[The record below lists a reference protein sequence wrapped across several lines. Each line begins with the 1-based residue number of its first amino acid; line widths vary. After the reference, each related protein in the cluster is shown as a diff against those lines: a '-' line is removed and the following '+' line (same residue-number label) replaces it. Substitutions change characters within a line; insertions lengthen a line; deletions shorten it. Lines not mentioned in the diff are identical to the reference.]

1 MQHTITCCNIL
12 ILSQGNEITVT
23 KLNTKHVI
31 KHKLKRKLNMATL
44 TQNTIEGTLV
54 FVSIQTPQTKYQST
68 EKEYKAGVVVDEDT
82 ADSWNEMFPKQ
93 SAKVVKTSDFKDAY
107 KIDAPFPNEKK
118 QYVIT
123 LKKPAQYKDG
133 SPLPTQYCPKVL
145 LQEGKTAID
154 ITHST
159 LPANGSKGKISFEEN
174 SNDFGTFARLR
185 NVLVTDLI
193 EYKKGGGNA
202 ADEFGLEV
210 QGASDFD
217 DNTETPVVKQPKPT
231 TVPEES
237 YDDDVEQLPF

>member
-1 MQHTITCCNIL
+1 MT
-12 ILSQGNEITVT
+12 
-23 KLNTKHVI
+23 
-31 KHKLKRKLNMATL
+31 TL

-82 ADSWNEMFPKQ
+82 ADAWNEMFPKQ
-93 SAKVVKTSDFKDAY
+93 SAKVVKTSDFKEIY
-107 KIDAPFPNEKK
+107 KIDAPFQNEKK
-118 QYVIT
+118 QYVIN

-133 SPLPTQYCPKVL
+133 TPLPKQYQPKVL
-145 LQEGKTAID
+145 LADGKQAID
-154 ITHST
+154 VTDT
-159 LPANGSKGKISFEEN
+159 MLPANGSVGKISFETN

-185 NVLVTDLI
+185 NVLVTEMI

-202 ADEFGLEV
+202 GDDFGLEV

-217 DNTETPVVKQPKPT
+217 TPETPVVKQPKPT

-237 YDDDVEQLPF
+237 YDDSEEVPF

>member
-1 MQHTITCCNIL
+1 MT
-12 ILSQGNEITVT
+12 
-23 KLNTKHVI
+23 
-31 KHKLKRKLNMATL
+31 TL

-93 SAKVVKTSDFKDAY
+93 SAKVVKTSDFKDTY

-123 LKKPAQYKDG
+123 LKTPAQYAD
-133 SPLPTQYCPKVL
+133 STPLPKQYQPKVL
-145 LQEGKTAID
+145 LADGKQAID
-154 ITHST
+154 VTDT
-159 LPANGSKGKISFEEN
+159 MLPANGSVGKISFETN

-185 NVLVTDLI
+185 NVLVTKMI

-202 ADEFGLEV
+202 GDDFGLEV

-217 DNTETPVVKQPKPT
+217 DTTETPVVKQPNPQAA
-231 TVPEES
+231 PEES
-237 YDDDVEQLPF
+237 YDDSTIPF